1 MGQSERIRIAVI
13 ESDARWR
20 SYLSALLGEP
30 MGCSCAGSHPS
41 AEKALRSLS
50 FEKPDVVILGWERS
64 DLQVADIILQ
74 LKAADRRLIIIGFC
88 PCPEFGL
95 LRTLLAAGVD
105 AIVSK
110 SDPPLKLFE
119 AIECVR
125 QGGAFLSGSIA
136 RTLIESLRKTER
148 LRRDLDGLSQRELD
162 VLKLLAT
169 GNTDQQIAGA
179 LGIAART
186 VGTHLQHV
194 YEKLDVHNRSAAVAR
209 YLCGSAP
216 PGGGAVKAPRH
227 PRSRGNR
234 PSRGGETSLR
244 S

>member
-1 MGQSERIRIAVI
+1 MEFSERIRIAVI

-20 SYLSALLGEP
+20 SYLSLLLGEP
-30 MGCSCAGSHPS
+30 MGCSCAGSHVS
-41 AEKALRSLS
+41 VEKALRNLP
-50 FEKPDVVILGWERS
+50 FEKPDVVVLGWERS
-64 DLQVADIILQ
+64 DLQLADTILQ

-95 LRTLLAAGVD
+95 LRSLLAAGAD
-105 AIVSK
+105 AVVSK

-136 RTLIESLRKTER
+136 RTLVESLRKTER
-148 LRRDLDGLSQRELD
+148 MRRDLDGLSQRELD

-169 GNTDQQIAGA
+169 GNTDQEIASV
-179 LGIAART
+179 LGIAPRT

-194 YEKLDVHNRSAAVAR
+194 YEKLDVHNRSAAVAKF
-209 YLCGSAP
+209 LCASAP
-216 PGGGAVKAPRH
+216 VGGGDAKSLRP
-227 PRSRGNR
+227 PKTGTGR
-234 PSRGGETSLR
+234 PSAR
-244 S
+244 SQAVARP

>member
-1 MGQSERIRIAVI
+1 MGYSERIRIAVI
-13 ESDARWR
+13 ESDTRWR
-20 SYLSALLGEP
+20 SYLSVLLGEP
-30 MGCSCAGSHPS
+30 MGCTCAGAHAT
-41 AEKALRSLS
+41 AEKALRNLPY
-50 FEKPDVVILGWERS
+50 EKPDIIILGWERS

-95 LRTLLAAGVD
+95 LRSLLAAGAD
-105 AIVSK
+105 AVVSK

-125 QGGAFLSGSIA
+125 HGGAFLSSSIA
-136 RTLIESLRKTER
+136 RTLVESLRTTER

-169 GNTDQQIAGA
+169 GNTDQEIASV
-179 LGIAART
+179 LGIASRT

-194 YEKLDVHNRSAAVAR
+194 YEKLDVHNRSAAVAKF
-209 YLCGSAP
+209 LCGSAP
-216 PGGGAVKAPRH
+216 ASGAAAKSARPPKAGA
-227 PRSRGNR
+227 SRPATGSHAAVTR
-234 PSRGGETSLR
+234 
-244 S
+244 

>member
-1 MGQSERIRIAVI
+1 MGNSERIRIAVI
-13 ESDARWR
+13 ENDARWR

-30 MGCSCAGSHPS
+30 MGCSCAGSHAS
-41 AEKALRSLS
+41 VEKALRNLPY
-50 FEKPDVVILGWERS
+50 EKPDVIILGWERS
-64 DLQVADIILQ
+64 DLQLADTIMQ

-88 PCPEFGL
+88 SSPEVGL
-95 LRTLLAAGVD
+95 LRTLLAAGAD

-125 QGGAFLSGSIA
+125 EGGAFFSASIA
-136 RTLIESLRKTER
+136 RTLVESMRKTER
-148 LRRDLDGLSQRELD
+148 VRRDLDGLSQRELD

-169 GNTDQQIAGA
+169 GNTDQEIADA

-194 YEKLDVHNRSAAVAR
+194 YEKLDVHNRSAAVAK
-209 YLCGSAP
+209 YLGGATPAGGVSAKSP
-216 PGGGAVKAPRH
+216 RPPKSAASRLTPGGRIAA
-227 PRSRGNR
+227 RS
-234 PSRGGETSLR
+234 
-244 S
+244 